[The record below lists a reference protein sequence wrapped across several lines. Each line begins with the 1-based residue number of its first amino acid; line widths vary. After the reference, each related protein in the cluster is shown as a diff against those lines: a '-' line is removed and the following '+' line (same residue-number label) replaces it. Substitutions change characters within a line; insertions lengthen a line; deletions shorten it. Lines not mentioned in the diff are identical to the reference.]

1 MQAPS
6 KPSFREAFLFW
17 LKLGF
22 ISFGGPAGQIALMH
36 AYLVRKKKWI
46 SESRFRHA
54 LNYCTILPGP
64 EAQQLSIYS
73 GWLLHGVWGGVLA
86 GVLFVLPSVFILL
99 VLSLLYVSLGDIPW
113 FRSVF
118 DGLKPAIMAIV
129 LLAIYRLGKR
139 ALHSVLQVS
148 VAVAGFAG
156 IYFLNIPFPLLIVS
170 TVGLSLVIHRYAP
183 AWLSQ
188 TQQTEA
194 SDREET
200 YYINSSSP
208 ISTYN
213 VSTRLLLKQTGFF
226 LLLWVLP
233 FAIMRFAFRDH
244 SFWYSF
250 SLFFTKAAWVTFG
263 GAYAVLPY
271 VAQMSV
277 EKLHWLSGPQMLDGL
292 ALGESTPGPL
302 IMVLAYVGFMGSY
315 THFGASAALGSL
327 GLFVTVYYTFLPCF
341 FFVLAGGPIAESSR
355 ASKRFQS
362 VLPLVGAV
370 VTGMLFNLAVYLGKG
385 VFFLPGGSFSLNLYN
400 VIGVFI
406 SVFAMLKYKVN
417 LMAWIGISALAGLIR
432 FYLGY

>member
-148 VAVAGFAG
+148 GCRWFCGDLFSEHSISIAYCEHCRSF
-156 IYFLNIPFPLLIVS
+156 
-170 TVGLSLVIHRYAP
+170 VGHSQICTCLVI
-183 AWLSQ
+183 
-188 TQQTEA
+188 
-194 SDREET
+194 SD
-200 YYINSSSP
+200 
-208 ISTYN
+208 
-213 VSTRLLLKQTGFF
+213 
-226 LLLWVLP
+226 
-233 FAIMRFAFRDH
+233 
-244 SFWYSF
+244 
-250 SLFFTKAAWVTFG
+250 
-263 GAYAVLPY
+263 
-271 VAQMSV
+271 
-277 EKLHWLSGPQMLDGL
+277 
-292 ALGESTPGPL
+292 
-302 IMVLAYVGFMGSY
+302 
-315 THFGASAALGSL
+315 SAD
-327 GLFVTVYYTFLPCF
+327 
-341 FFVLAGGPIAESSR
+341 
-355 ASKRFQS
+355 
-362 VLPLVGAV
+362 
-370 VTGMLFNLAVYLGKG
+370 
-385 VFFLPGGSFSLNLYN
+385 
-400 VIGVFI
+400 
-406 SVFAMLKYKVN
+406 
-417 LMAWIGISALAGLIR
+417 
-432 FYLGY
+432 